1 MKWLSGS
8 VHVLIDEVV
17 RLAVQCVLI
26 VLYLPPSSRPFALI
40 VCATLGK
47 SREPN
52 EIAREGGVGV
62 VCGCC
67 RRQNR
72 LMKLSISG
80 GFCCDKF
87 LPFFFVLRK

>member
-52 EIAREGGVGV
+52 EIAREGEGGWGV
-62 VCGCC
+62 VW
-67 RRQNR
+67 
-72 LMKLSISG
+72 L
-80 GFCCDKF
+80 
-87 LPFFFVLRK
+87 LPPSKSPYETVN

>member
-52 EIAREGGVGV
+52 EIAAGGEGGWGV
-62 VCGCC
+62 VW
-67 RRQNR
+67 
-72 LMKLSISG
+72 L
-80 GFCCDKF
+80 
-87 LPFFFVLRK
+87 LPPSKSPYETVN

>member
-52 EIAREGGVGV
+52 EIAG
-62 VCGCC
+62 
-67 RRQNR
+67 
-72 LMKLSISG
+72 
-80 GFCCDKF
+80 
-87 LPFFFVLRK
+87 

>member
-52 EIAREGGVGV
+52 EIAGRGCGGGVW
-62 VCGCC
+62 
-67 RRQNR
+67 
-72 LMKLSISG
+72 L
-80 GFCCDKF
+80 
-87 LPFFFVLRK
+87 LPPSKSPYETVN

>member
-1 MKWLSGS
+1 M
-8 VHVLIDEVV
+8 IDEVV

-52 EIAREGGVGV
+52 EIAGEGKGKGEGGVV
-62 VCGCC
+62 AAAVKIA
-67 RRQNR
+67 
-72 LMKLSISG
+72 L
-80 GFCCDKF
+80 
-87 LPFFFVLRK
+87 